1 MSLDKQL
8 ETMSLDTQLET
19 MSLDTQLATM
29 SLDTQLATMSL
40 DTQLETMSLDTQL
53 ATMLLDTHHCLSCN
67 SCKSNC
73 VMAWSFLIA
82 ASLSRFS
89 SSCCSRSSS
98 RRCRWIS
105 ASSRCFSRKKAMYAA
120 VVVSTLR
127 RFDVVAPLPEKSA
140 INHVWWSNYLFA
152 FLSTNSYLLWT
163 VWTNYEGNF
172 FYMTE
177 GCKYNLC
184 QTKK

>member
-1 MSLDKQL
+1 
-8 ETMSLDTQLET
+8 

-29 SLDTQLATMSL
+29 SLDTQLATM
-40 DTQLETMSLDTQL
+40 
-53 ATMLLDTHHCLSCN
+53 LLDTHQCLSCN

-98 RRCRWIS
+98 RSCRWIS

-127 RFDVVAPLPEKSA
+127 RFGVVAPLPEKSA
-140 INHVWWSNYLFA
+140 INHVWRSNYLFA
-152 FLSTNSYLLWT
+152 YLSTNSYLLWT

-172 FYMTE
+172 CYMT
-177 GCKYNLC
+177 N
-184 QTKK
+184 KKIVCFLLHAEQIG